1 MWNQACDNEQV
12 TKRRAELVCTEPGQR
27 LRCPQLPVGS
37 WVSLLEPSTFRTSA
51 VCVWVT
57 RGLRPLEDLSSS
69 PHQAILSPGTTGVLA
84 CVVLCCGVCSVSRYL
99 AVPPALPTRGLCRPV
114 SSPSCDNRK
123 RLRHCWMPRGLTV
136 QPTTENHCSCP
147 AVSPLHTQSLA
158 VTPSLWTHLDD
169 FTSQNMCNHMRALLE
184 KS

>member
-1 MWNQACDNEQV
+1 M
-12 TKRRAELVCTEPGQR
+12 
-27 LRCPQLPVGS
+27 GS

-123 RLRHCWMPRGLTV
+123 RLRHCRMPRGLTV